1 MRDTNIERLLAA
13 ARLLKPLLDELVF
26 VGGCAT
32 GLLITDPAAP
42 SVRPT
47 FDVDAIAEIVSYSE
61 YVDFSDRLRGI
72 GFLEDTSEGAPI
84 CRWISGQVILDVMP
98 LDEKILGFSNRW
110 YRAAMRESNS
120 IPLEPSLQIRSV
132 TAPVFLATKLD
143 AFNGRG
149 NRDYVASHDLEDALS
164 VIDGR
169 PSVVEEVRA
178 SVEDLRAYLAIEWN
192 ALLRN
197 PRFIDAIP
205 AHLPPDA
212 SSQSR
217 TSLLVRRIE
226 ELSLL

>member
-1 MRDTNIERLLAA
+1 MRDTNSERLLAA

>member
-13 ARLLKPLLDELVF
+13 ARLLKPLLDE
-26 VGGCAT
+26 
-32 GLLITDPAAP
+32 
-42 SVRPT
+42 
-47 FDVDAIAEIVSYSE
+47 
-61 YVDFSDRLRGI
+61 
-72 GFLEDTSEGAPI
+72 
-84 CRWISGQVILDVMP
+84 
-98 LDEKILGFSNRW
+98 
-110 YRAAMRESNS
+110 
-120 IPLEPSLQIRSV
+120 

-149 NRDYVASHDLEDALS
+149 NRDYIASHDLEDALS

-178 SVEDLRAYLAIEWN
+178 SVEDLRAYLAIEWQS
-192 ALLRN
+192 LLRN

-212 SSQSR
+212 SSQAR
-217 TSLLVRRIE
+217 TSLIVQRIE

>member
-1 MRDTNIERLLAA
+1 MHDANIGRLTAA
-13 ARLLKPLLDELVF
+13 ARLLNPLLDELVF

-47 FDVDAIAEIVSYSE
+47 FDVDAIVEIASYSE
-61 YVDFSDRLRGI
+61 YVEFSGRLRGV
-72 GFLEDTSEGAPI
+72 GLSEDTAEGAPI
-84 CRWISGQVILDVMP
+84 CRWIRGPVILDVMP

-110 YRAAMRESNS
+110 YRLAMRESNS
-120 IPLEPSLQIRSV
+120 VQLEPSLQIRSI

-149 NRDYVASHDLEDALS
+149 KGDYVASHDLEDAMS

-169 PSVVEEVRA
+169 PSIVEEVRSA
-178 SVEDLRAYLAIEWN
+178 SEELRAYLAAEWHV
-192 ALLRN
+192 LLRN
-197 PRFIDAIP
+197 GRFIDAIP

-212 SSQSR
+212 SSQAR
-217 TSLLVRRIE
+217 VPLLVQRIE
-226 ELSLL
+226 ELTHL